1 MDGDTKQRDA
11 ALMRLFWVQ
20 AGCGSGLGAGA
31 RSVCRPGMMALVD
44 GRMNRSCVR
53 LPAKVQLI
61 AIGFDKISHDRTIG
75 LFVAR
80 SNLIVIARL
89 L

>member
-1 MDGDTKQRDA
+1 MDGDAKQRDA
-11 ALMRLFWVQ
+11 ALLRLFWVQ

-44 GRMNRSCVR
+44 GRMNRS

-61 AIGFDKISHDRTIG
+61 AVGFDKI
-75 LFVAR
+75 
-80 SNLIVIARL
+80 
-89 L
+89 